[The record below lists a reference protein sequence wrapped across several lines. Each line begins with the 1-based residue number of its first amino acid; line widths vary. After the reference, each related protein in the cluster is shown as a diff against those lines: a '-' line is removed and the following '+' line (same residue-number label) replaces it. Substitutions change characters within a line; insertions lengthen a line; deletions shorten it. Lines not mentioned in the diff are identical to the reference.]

1 MIRNTILLIR
11 IKSRN
16 HYINKNKLGGAG
28 MNPQNKKY
36 DTLEE
41 LREAQR
47 RASREYYQRNREK
60 VKARMKRNYEEK
72 KKAKEGEA
80 NA

>member
-1 MIRNTILLIR
+1 MEGDN
-11 IKSRN
+11 
-16 HYINKNKLGGAG
+16 
-28 MNPQNKKY
+28 MNPKNKKY

-60 VKARMKRNYEEK
+60 VKARMRKNYEAK
-72 KKAKEGEA
+72 KKAKEGEQ
-80 NA
+80 

>member
-1 MIRNTILLIR
+1 MEGDN
-11 IKSRN
+11 
-16 HYINKNKLGGAG
+16 
-28 MNPQNKKY
+28 MNPKNKKY
-36 DTLEE
+36 ETLEE

-60 VKARMKRNYEEK
+60 VKARMKRNYEAK
-72 KKAKEGEA
+72 KKAEGDA

>member
-1 MIRNTILLIR
+1 MEGDN
-11 IKSRN
+11 
-16 HYINKNKLGGAG
+16 
-28 MNPQNKKY
+28 MNPKNKKY

-60 VKARMKRNYEEK
+60 VKARMKRNYEAK
-72 KKAKEGEA
+72 KKADGDK
-80 NA
+80 

>member
-1 MIRNTILLIR
+1 MEGDN
-11 IKSRN
+11 
-16 HYINKNKLGGAG
+16 
-28 MNPQNKKY
+28 MNPKNKKY
-36 DTLEE
+36 ETLEE

-60 VKARMKRNYEEK
+60 VKARMKRNYEAK
-72 KKAKEGEA
+72 KKAEGDT

>member
-1 MIRNTILLIR
+1 MEGDN
-11 IKSRN
+11 
-16 HYINKNKLGGAG
+16 
-28 MNPQNKKY
+28 MNPKNKKY
-36 DTLEE
+36 DTLEQV
-41 LREAQR
+41 REAQR

-60 VKARMKRNYEEK
+60 VKARMKRNYEAK